1 MQKIPLS
8 LAKPGMKLAKSVLNE
23 KGLVLCGEGVEL
35 SDALISR
42 LSNMGI
48 PKITVEGHPVDTGV
62 AEKPPEEQLRDLEKR
77 FEKISSDPVMKM
89 IKEIFE
95 KRIRE
100 KMGIK
105 T

>member
-1 MQKIPLS
+1 
-8 LAKPGMKLAKSVLNE
+8 MKLAKSVLNE